1 MEYDSDN
8 IKSVVFIEPET
19 NNVIIKITGFPNKD
33 IANLYVTWIMAE
45 LSFDFTPMNGTI
57 DTKIH

>member
-8 IKSVVFIEPET
+8 IQSIVFIEPKT

-33 IANLYVTWIMAE
+33 LADLYVSWVMNE
-45 LSFDFTPMNGTI
+45 LSFEFTPLNGTI
-57 DTKIH
+57 DGNIH

>member
-8 IKSVVFIEPET
+8 IQSVVFIEPET

-33 IANLYVTWIMAE
+33 IANLYVIWIMSE